1 MGCPFCDIAAGRGPA
16 SIIYQDDAVM
26 AFMTLRP
33 FAAGECTVIPREHI
47 DHFTDVP
54 DDVAQRIMLVA
65 QRIGRRLR
73 AVFSPQRVGMVVHG
87 YGVPHA
93 HLILVPQNGPYDITS
108 AHYAYIEDD
117 RIAFGMKN
125 VPFTPRATLDEHAR
139 LLSDI
144 AVETP

>member
-1 MGCPFCDIAAGRGPA
+1 
-16 SIIYQDDAVM
+16 M

-54 DDVAQRIMLVA
+54 DAIAQRIMLVA
-65 QRIGRRLR
+65 QHIGRRMR

-93 HLILVPQNGPYDITS
+93 HFILVPQNGPYDITS
-108 AHYAYIEDD
+108 THYAYIEGGE
-117 RIAFGMKN
+117 IAFGMKN
-125 VPFTPRATLDEHAR
+125 IPYTPRPTLDEHAR
-139 LLSDI
+139 LLSEISID
-144 AVETP
+144 AP